1 MILQLLAFAAVPAPA
16 PPLAFPLACEIGRT
30 CEIQHYVDRDPAAGA
45 ARDYHCGPRTNDGHD
60 GTDIRL
66 RNMAAQRAGVNVL
79 AAADGRVAAV
89 RDGVADISIRAPGA
103 PSVAGVQCG
112 NRVAIQHG
120 GGWLTDYCHMANGSV
135 TLKVGDMVKAGDVI
149 GRIGLSGDTEF
160 PHLHFSV
167 RNGAAAVDPFA
178 PMAGSGA
185 ACGGGQSLWRPVVA
199 TAAAYKARTL
209 LNSGFAAGALSM
221 QAVEDD
227 SFPRVGPDAGAILA
241 FVRATGLRAG
251 DVQEIAIA
259 GPGGLSRVNTAQPLA
274 RNQAQ
279 NLVFTGLQ
287 RPAQGWPR
295 GVYRATYTV
304 RSQGRVVLSQQFS
317 LTR

>member
-1 MILQLLAFAAVPAPA
+1 MILQFLALAAGPGAAPQ
-16 PPLAFPLACEIGRT
+16 LAWPLACEIGRT
-30 CEIQHYVDRDPAAGA
+30 CEIQHYVDRDPASGA
-45 ARDYHCGPRTNDGHD
+45 TKDYRCGPRTNDGHD

-66 RNMAAQRAGVNVL
+66 RSMAAQRAGVNVL

-89 RDGVADISIRAPGA
+89 RDGVADVSIRAPGA

-120 GGWLTDYCHMANGSV
+120 GGWLTDYCHMARGSV
-135 TLKVGDMVKAGDVI
+135 VLKVGDMVKAGDVI
-149 GRIGLSGDTEF
+149 GRVGLSGDTEF

-167 RNGAAAVDPFA
+167 RHGATAIDPFA
-178 PMAGSGA
+178 PAAGSGA
-185 ACGGGQSLWRPVVA
+185 ACGSGESLWRPGVA
-199 TAAAYKARTL
+199 AAAAYKDRTL
-209 LNSGFAAGALSM
+209 LNSGFAAGPLTM

-227 SFPRVGPDAGAILA
+227 SFPRVGADAPAILA

-251 DVQEIAIA
+251 DLQEIAIA
-259 GPGGLSRVNTAQPLA
+259 GPAGLARTNTAQPLA

-279 NLVFTGLQ
+279 NLIFTGLQ

-304 RSQGRVVLSQQFS
+304 RSQGRVVLSQSFS